1 LVPCFVGVSGA
12 LFKKGIGDLM
22 VDVLLLESVL
32 VRELHMAAQIFKAG
46 SLAKAHQLVVEIK
59 PSLYCPACRR
69 PRDYSPDAYPLQS
82 AG

>member
-1 LVPCFVGVSGA
+1 MVECVVGVSGA
-12 LFKKGIGDLM
+12 LLQEGVGDLV
-22 VDVLLLESVL
+22 VDVLLLEGVL
-32 VRELHMAAQIFKAG
+32 VHKLYMPVQILKAG